1 MREHTF
7 FIWLTLAN
15 NGIIINVSLLTIF
28 YGGVFM
34 NKQRHLGFEI
44 RVLNNYVKRL
54 VQSTK
59 PEEFKESTGV
69 HGWAIRYFY
78 ENHDKDV
85 FQRDFEARFSI
96 RRSTATN
103 MLKLMEK
110 NGIIRRESVPNDARL
125 KKIVL
130 TEKAVEMHKKAT
142 KNIEIIENTLKKGI
156 TNDELIAF
164 YNVVD
169 KIKANLEVTE

>member
-1 MREHTF
+1 ME
-7 FIWLTLAN
+7 
-15 NGIIINVSLLTIF
+15 
-28 YGGVFM
+28 
-34 NKQRHLGFEI
+34 KQRHLGLEI
-44 RVLNNYVKRL
+44 RTVNNLIKRYFE
-54 VQSTK
+54 QNK

-78 ENHDKDV
+78 ENRDNDV

-110 NGIIRRESVPNDARL
+110 NGLIKRVPVDYDARL

-130 TEKAVEMHKKAT
+130 TSRAIEIHKKAT
-142 KNIEIIENTLKKGI
+142 QNIAKLEDSIKEGI
-156 TNDELIAF
+156 TEQELIAF
-164 YNVVD
+164 YNVLD
-169 KIKANLEVTE
+169 KVKLNLEVEK

>member
-1 MREHTF
+1 MAE
-7 FIWLTLAN
+7 
-15 NGIIINVSLLTIF
+15 
-28 YGGVFM
+28 
-34 NKQRHLGFEI
+34 QRHLGFEI
-44 RVLNNYVKRL
+44 RTLNNCVKRF
-54 VQSTK
+54 VQSKK
-59 PEEFKESTGV
+59 PPEFQESTGV

-78 ENHDKDV
+78 ENRDKDV

-110 NGIIRRESVPNDARL
+110 NGLITRKSVSYDARL

-130 TEKAVEMHKKAT
+130 TEKAIEIHKKAT
-142 KNIEIIENTLKKGI
+142 KNIEMIESILKKGI
-156 TNDELIAF
+156 TEEELTAF

>member
-1 MREHTF
+1 MDKER
-7 FIWLTLAN
+7 
-15 NGIIINVSLLTIF
+15 
-28 YGGVFM
+28 
-34 NKQRHLGFEI
+34 QLGFEI
-44 RVLNNYVKRL
+44 RTLNNCVKRF
-54 VQSTK
+54 VHSTRP
-59 PEEFKESTGV
+59 PEFEESTGV

-78 ENHDKDV
+78 ENRDKDI

-110 NGIIRRESVPNDARL
+110 NGLITRQSVSYDARL

-130 TEKAVEMHKKAT
+130 TNKGIEIYKIAT
-142 KNIEIIENTLKKGI
+142 KNIERMENTLKKGI
-156 TNDELIAF
+156 TEEELLSF
-164 YNVVD
+164 YSVAD

>member
-1 MREHTF
+1 MQKE
-7 FIWLTLAN
+7 
-15 NGIIINVSLLTIF
+15 
-28 YGGVFM
+28 
-34 NKQRHLGFEI
+34 RHLGFEI
-44 RVLNNYVKRL
+44 RTLNNYVKRF

-59 PEEFKESTGV
+59 PAEFKESTGV

-78 ENHDKDV
+78 ENRDKDI

-110 NGIIRRESVPNDARL
+110 NGLITREPVAYDARL

-130 TEKAVEMHKKAT
+130 TEKAIEIHKKAT
-142 KNIEIIENTLKKGI
+142 KNIEMIESTLKKGI
-156 TNDELIAF
+156 TEEELNSF
-164 YNVVD
+164 YSVVD

>member
-1 MREHTF
+1 MMKE
-7 FIWLTLAN
+7 
-15 NGIIINVSLLTIF
+15 
-28 YGGVFM
+28 
-34 NKQRHLGFEI
+34 RHLGFEI
-44 RVLNNYVKRL
+44 RTLNNCVKRF
-54 VQSTK
+54 VQSKK
-59 PEEFKESTGV
+59 PPEFQESTGV

-78 ENHDKDV
+78 ENRDKDV

-110 NGIIRRESVPNDARL
+110 NGLITRKSVSYDARL

-130 TEKAVEMHKKAT
+130 TEKAIEIHKKAT
-142 KNIEIIENTLKKGI
+142 KNIEMIENTLKRGI
-156 TNDELIAF
+156 TEEELTAF